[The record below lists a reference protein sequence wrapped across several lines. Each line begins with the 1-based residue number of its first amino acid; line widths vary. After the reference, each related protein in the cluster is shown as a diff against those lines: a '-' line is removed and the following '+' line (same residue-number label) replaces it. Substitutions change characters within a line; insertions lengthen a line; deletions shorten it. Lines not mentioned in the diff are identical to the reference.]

1 MYTHTCTHVAWGK
14 FKVGNIEKL
23 KSKSTLLEL
32 MTWLK
37 QTYYKHEK
45 LSPTESVFLFYFE
58 IIMRQNELL
67 INIILVSVYVE

>member
-37 QTYYKHEK
+37 QTLYK